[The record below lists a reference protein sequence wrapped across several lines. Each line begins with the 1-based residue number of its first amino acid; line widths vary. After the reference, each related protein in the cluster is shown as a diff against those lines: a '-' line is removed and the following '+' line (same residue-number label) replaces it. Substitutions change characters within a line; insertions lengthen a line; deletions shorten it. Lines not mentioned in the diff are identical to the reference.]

1 MATSANPE
9 GSPPSNPE
17 KIWCGDNRDRTGNLR
32 RARAALSQLSYIPT
46 RTIPTKSWSLAVNL
60 KEKPNR

>member
-1 MATSANPE
+1 
-9 GSPPSNPE
+9 
-17 KIWCGDNRDRTGNLR
+17 
-32 RARAALSQLSYIPT
+32 LSYIPT